1 VKRWLYYW
9 FLAPRDQRWFW
20 TKEWQALEAEAHA
33 DIAAGR
39 TRTFSSFEELSDYL
53 LSDEEES

>member
-1 VKRWLYYW
+1 MKRWLYYW

-20 TKEWQALEAEAHA
+20 TKEWQAGEREAEA

-39 TRTFSSFEELSDYL
+39 TRTMTF
-53 LSDEEES
+53 DEFKAWLKEPE